1 MSRLFRYWGLSSQ
14 LFCGALLSLL
24 LAALAFVPSFLIG
37 TWVLENTVYGEAFAR
52 QAEGEAFVEL
62 QEYVDREG
70 IGQNNLHLLNTW
82 CGREEEIYLSLYLD
96 GWPLYESAVPPAILD
111 PELFVLA
118 EEDPECEHTL
128 VLQDGTVTQA
138 FLYFYAGDAYFYWV
152 IVLSVLVAVAVFS
165 VCFITIVHRK
175 LRYITRLK
183 GELDILAGGDLG
195 HKVAVKGRD
204 ELSDL
209 AAGID
214 QMRRSILAH
223 QRAEEK
229 MRSTNSQLVTAMS
242 HDLRTPLTS
251 LLAYLELLD
260 RGKYDSEDQRRHFV
274 AKSLEKALR
283 IKSMADKL
291 FEYFLVYSSEWE
303 QADLEVLEADELFRQ
318 IWREYV
324 FSLKSQGFQ
333 VRADF
338 GALDSRVEVN
348 VDLLHR
354 AFDNLYANILKYADA
369 ASPVEVAYRRQ
380 DHQVVLTIA
389 NTVSPARDTIES
401 TNIGLNTCR
410 RIFQYHGGLFQ
421 AEETD
426 HRFCVH
432 IHLPFVGE
440 TPGPLSRELPPPQA

>member
-1 MSRLFRYWGLSSQ
+1 
-14 LFCGALLSLL
+14 
-24 LAALAFVPSFLIG
+24 
-37 TWVLENTVYGEAFAR
+37 
-52 QAEGEAFVEL
+52 
-62 QEYVDREG
+62 
-70 IGQNNLHLLNTW
+70 
-82 CGREEEIYLSLYLD
+82 
-96 GWPLYESAVPPAILD
+96 
-111 PELFVLA
+111 
-118 EEDPECEHTL
+118 
-128 VLQDGTVTQA
+128 
-138 FLYFYAGDAYFYWV
+138 
-152 IVLSVLVAVAVFS
+152 
-165 VCFITIVHRK
+165 
-175 LRYITRLK
+175 
-183 GELDILAGGDLG
+183 
-195 HKVAVKGRD
+195 
-204 ELSDL
+204 
-209 AAGID
+209 
-214 QMRRSILAH
+214 
-223 QRAEEK
+223 
-229 MRSTNSQLVTAMS
+229 
-242 HDLRTPLTS
+242 
-251 LLAYLELLD
+251 
-260 RGKYDSEDQRRHFV
+260 
-274 AKSLEKALR
+274 
-283 IKSMADKL
+283 MADKL

-303 QADLEVLEADELFRQ
+303 QADLEVLEADELFQQ